1 MALANYFLFLAFFCQ
16 ISILSLGAKES
27 SGSDDVYQIGIG
39 GPDSELKNPNFLNN
53 VDSLLSNLISESSLG
68 FFNTSTGDDD
78 SDRAYG
84 FYLCRGDISANKCN
98 NCLKD
103 VRQYLLN
110 RRPFESYSNI
120 IAYNTDLQC
129 VVHYANDSRPFV
141 YRENNT
147 FTGAG
152 FGDDLAQNQQYN
164 TTLMSTLQ
172 ELAREAS
179 YGNWTKAN
187 FATKVVDVT
196 GSQEKI
202 YVLVQCTPDIS
213 AMNCSNCIS
222 NLYSTFRP
230 VAIGGRVLG
239 FNCLMKF
246 NNEPFFSNGY
256 RNFMASY
263 FLMILVLL
271 STTYITLM

>member
-1 MALANYFLFLAFFCQ
+1 MALTNYLLFLAIFCQ
-16 ISILSLGAKES
+16 ISILSLSAKET
-27 SGSDDVYQIGIG
+27 SGSDDVYQVGIG
-39 GPDSELKNPNFLNN
+39 GRDSELVNPNYLNN

-68 FFNTSTGDDD
+68 FFNTSTGDVG
-78 SDRAYG
+78 SNRAYG
-84 FYLCRGDISANKCN
+84 FYLCRGDLSAKKCN

-103 VRQYLLN
+103 VRKYVLD
-110 RRPFESYSNI
+110 RRPLESYSNG
-120 IAYNTDLQC
+120 IAFNTDLQC
-129 VVHYANDSRPFV
+129 VVHYANNSRSFV
-141 YRENNT
+141 YRENTT
-147 FTGAG
+147 FTGDG
-152 FGDDLAQNQQYN
+152 FGDDLAHNQQYN

-172 ELAREAS
+172 ELAREAE

-187 FATKVVDVT
+187 FATKVIDVT

-222 NLYSTFRP
+222 SLYSSFRP

-239 FNCLMKF
+239 YNCLMKF
-246 NNEPFFSNGY
+246 NNESFFSNGY

-263 FLMILVLL
+263 ILMILVLL
-271 STTYITLM
+271 STTYIT